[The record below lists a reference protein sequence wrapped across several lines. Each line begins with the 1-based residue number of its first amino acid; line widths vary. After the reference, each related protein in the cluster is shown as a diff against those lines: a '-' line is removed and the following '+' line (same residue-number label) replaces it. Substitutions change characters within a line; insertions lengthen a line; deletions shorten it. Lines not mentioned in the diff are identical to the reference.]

1 MTNRHRLRLPALE
14 QDGDDAP
21 LILPVDPTS
30 PRPWIS
36 VMIPTYNCASLLA
49 VCLESVLAQDPGEG
63 TMEIVVIDD
72 HSEGDDPRAVVEEIG
87 GGRVSFVAHDSNLG
101 AVATF
106 NDCIRRSHGELV
118 HILHGDDFVIDGFY
132 EEINR
137 LADAWPSA
145 GLYATNF
152 TTVDRKGMPL
162 TQGRTVSST
171 TVLDVF
177 GSGNPF
183 QFCSTVVR
191 RTAYERCGGFAHRLI
206 HVADF
211 EMWVRISARS
221 GFAVSPEVLAAYRT
235 FDEQHSA
242 GLRRTAGNLIDHEQ
256 ALVLLARHG
265 DLPVTDRHLAH
276 LRNVARHQVNTF
288 RQLGDAAAEQ
298 ANLRYWIARATPVER
313 LRRHLGRLRRSAMA
327 NRLRHQ
333 R

>member
-1 MTNRHRLRLPALE
+1 MTDRHRRRLPALE
-14 QDGDDAP
+14 PDGDDAP
-21 LILPVDPTS
+21 LIPPVDPTR

-72 HSEGDDPRAVVEEIG
+72 HSERDDPRAVVEQIG

-106 NDCIRRSHGELV
+106 NDCIRRSRGELV
-118 HILHGDDFVIDGFY
+118 HILHGDDFVFDGFY
-132 EEINR
+132 EEIDR

-145 GLYATNF
+145 GLYATTF
-152 TTVDRKGMPL
+152 ATVDREGRPL
-162 TQGRTVSST
+162 ARGRTVSST

-177 GSGNPF
+177 DSGNPF

-191 RTAYERCGGFAHRLI
+191 RTAYERFGGFAHRLI
-206 HVADF
+206 HMADF

-221 GFAVSPEVLAAYRT
+221 GLAVSPEVLAAYRT
-235 FDEQHSA
+235 FDQQHSA
-242 GLRRTAGNLIDHEQ
+242 GLRRTASNLVDHEQ
-256 ALVLLARHG
+256 ALVLLAQHG
-265 DLPVTDRHLAH
+265 DLPVTDRHLRH
-276 LRNVARHQVNTF
+276 LRSVARHQVDVF
-288 RQLGDAAAEQ
+288 GRLGDAAAER